1 MVPRPPGG
9 VNHGSSRVSLDVMK
23 PQAVRLADVFIIGP
37 VMIASAVVV
46 SRTGRRGLGAALG
59 ALGVATIA
67 YNARNYSRRQELER
81 TRRAANAGT

>member
-1 MVPRPPGG
+1 
-9 VNHGSSRVSLDVMK
+9 MK

-37 VMIASAVVV
+37 VMIAGAVVV

-67 YNARNYSRRQELER
+67 YNARNYSKRQELER
-81 TRRAANAGT
+81 TRRAAHGETT